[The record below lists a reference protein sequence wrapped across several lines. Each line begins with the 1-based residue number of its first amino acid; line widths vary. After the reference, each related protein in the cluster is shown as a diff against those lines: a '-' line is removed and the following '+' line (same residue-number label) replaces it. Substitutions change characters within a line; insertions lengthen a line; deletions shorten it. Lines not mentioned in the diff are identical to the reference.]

1 MSVSTL
7 AADTQASRRRSTHGG
22 GGNWMMRLAAKQF
35 YYVMP
40 QRFIF
45 DFVPNSVSR
54 LTRSD
59 GTRASIEVMPIGQ
72 RRTEVNWA
80 QQVLRLCFVCFSVA
94 YEEKRCSSGTLF
106 VKGQCL
112 HYYEREIWRWRIVG
126 DG

>member
-1 MSVSTL
+1 
-7 AADTQASRRRSTHGG
+7 
-22 GGNWMMRLAAKQF
+22 MMRLAKQF

-72 RRTEVNWA
+72 RSG
-80 QQVLRLCFVCFSVA
+80 VLDERRSTGHSRFFDFV
-94 YEEKRCSSGTLF
+94 LF
-106 VKGQCL
+106 VFLLLTRKIGVFRDVVC
-112 HYYEREIWRWRIVG
+112 
-126 DG
+126 